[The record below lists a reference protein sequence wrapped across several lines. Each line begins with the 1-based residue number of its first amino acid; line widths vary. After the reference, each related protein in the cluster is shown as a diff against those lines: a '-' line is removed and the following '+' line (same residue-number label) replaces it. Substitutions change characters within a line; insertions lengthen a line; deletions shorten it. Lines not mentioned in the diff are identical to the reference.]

1 MGRLYDKLSRDVRL
15 QEGMVACIN
24 CGTCSAV
31 CPAGEFYHY
40 DPKKIVNI
48 VQTKDDAQIEALLRS
63 ETIWY
68 CGECMSCVT
77 RCPRRNAP
85 GLIIMALRSLAQ
97 DEGYFVESEKGRQ
110 QLALKRVI
118 GENIL
123 NTGYC
128 VTPHIVTFE
137 NHPEAGPVWKW
148 EQENMVDIYERLG
161 ANLDGDGPG
170 AMRRIPQESLDELAR
185 IFEVT
190 GGKARFEKIEEAS
203 RAKAEEMGLS
213 DEEYFNMVYTTNS
226 GRHSR

>member
-1 MGRLYDKLSRDVRL
+1 MKSFVRAILSVLLVRKTKGRTMGRLYDKLSRDVRL

-31 CPAGEFYHY
+31 CPAGEFYCY

-48 VQTKDDAQIEALLRS
+48 VQTRDDEQIEALLRS

-77 RCPRRNAP
+77 RCPRKNAP

-97 DEGYFVESEKGRQ
+97 DEGYFVDSEKGRQ
-110 QLALKRVI
+110 QLALNRVI
-118 GENIL
+118 GVNIL
-123 NTGYC
+123 KTGYC
-128 VTPHIVTFE
+128 ITPLTVKFE

-148 EQENMVDIYERLG
+148 EQENLVDIFKRLG

-170 AMRRIPQESLDELAR
+170 PMSKIPQESLDELDR
-185 IFEVT
+185 FFEVT
-190 GGKARFEKIEEAS
+190 GGKARFDKIVEAS
-203 RAKAEEMGLS
+203 RA
-213 DEEYFNMVYTTNS
+213 
-226 GRHSR
+226 